1 MIKKAEGIVSVLTAS
16 SDVEVQMVSPKGK
29 TYANKDSAITI
40 SEGESF
46 FNGATIRTFKFDK
59 LEVGEWKI
67 KMMAKQS
74 KDAYLVVSD
83 YKGGA
88 PFVLQMPTKV
98 KVNKPEYKLKKS
110 PVAPEMK
117 GDLSITV
124 RVVNKEGKLVS
135 EFNELQNVNTNTF
148 TGALK
153 DIKQPGVYNVT
164 MDIKGMNKEGKSY
177 NRTIVKS
184 VLCREIRKNK

>member
-1 MIKKAEGIVSVLTAS
+1 KN
-16 SDVEVQMVSPKGK
+16 D
-29 TYANKDSAITI
+29 
-40 SEGESF
+40 
-46 FNGATIRTFKFDK
+46 AT
-59 LEVGEWKI
+59 
-67 KMMAKQS
+67 
-74 KDAYLVVSD
+74 
-83 YKGGA
+83 
-88 PFVLQMPTKV
+88 FVLQIPTKV
-98 KVNKPEYKLKKS
+98 KVNKAEYKLKKP

-117 GDLSITV
+117 GDLSVTV

-164 MDIKGMNKEGKSY
+164 MDIKGMNKEGKPY

-184 VLCREIRKNK
+184 VYVEK

>member
-1 MIKKAEGIVSVLTAS
+1 
-16 SDVEVQMVSPKGK
+16 
-29 TYANKDSAITI
+29 
-40 SEGESF
+40 
-46 FNGATIRTFKFDK
+46 
-59 LEVGEWKI
+59 
-67 KMMAKQS
+67 MMAKQS

-83 YKGGA
+83 YKDGA

-184 VLCREIRKNK
+184 VYVEK